1 MKIMTFNFA
10 VAIILVVKIIELMCG
25 VFGGAIYRL
34 LDYNLDKFEENSF
47 LKKVYHWV
55 SYHALL
61 YVLALTIIADVIS
74 AFVVLPL
81 IF

>member
-1 MKIMTFNFA
+1 MKNMTFNFA
-10 VAIILVVKIIELMCG
+10 VAIILVVKIIEFMCG

-74 AFVVLPL
+74 AFVVLSF

>member
-10 VAIILVVKIIELMCG
+10 VVIILVVKIIELMCG
-25 VFGGAIYRL
+25 VFGGVIYAL

-47 LKKVYHWV
+47 LKKVYHWI
-55 SYHALL
+55 SDHSTL
-61 YVLALTIIADVIS
+61 YAFGLSIIGDVIS
-74 AFVVLPL
+74 AFVVLPF

>member
-1 MKIMTFNFA
+1 MKNMTFNFA
-10 VAIILVVKIIELMCG
+10 VAIVLVVKIIEFILG
-25 VFGGAIYRL
+25 VFTGLIYVL
-34 LDYNLDKFEENSF
+34 LEYNLDKYEENSF
-47 LKKVYHWV
+47 LKKVYHWI

-74 AFVVLPL
+74 VFVLPF